1 MLTDYFVHCPY
12 HDCGWR
18 GSLFPIGDRKEMQA
32 ATFARRE
39 VSFCCKRCSRIWQAR
54 LVHDDAV
61 NIPTE
66 TSVPQAV

>member
-18 GSLFPIGDRKEMQA
+18 GSLFPLGDRKEMQPA
-32 ATFARRE
+32 ALARRE
-39 VSFCCKRCSRIWQAR
+39 VSFRCKRCSRIWQAR

-61 NIPTE
+61 NVPTE
-66 TSVPQAV
+66 TTAPQAV